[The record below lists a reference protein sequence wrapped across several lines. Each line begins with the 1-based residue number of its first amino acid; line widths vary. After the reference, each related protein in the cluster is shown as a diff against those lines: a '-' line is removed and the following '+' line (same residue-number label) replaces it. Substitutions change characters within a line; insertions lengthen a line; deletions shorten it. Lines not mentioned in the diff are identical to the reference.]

1 MVGEIEFIDLH
12 RDPYTN
18 KCKVGPQPRF
28 LKASFVFVFG
38 MGEKWGGGEFSP
50 IFLVGW
56 SDFRTELARFLYEF
70 AMSFLWSLCV
80 FFEG

>member
-18 KCKVGPQPRF
+18 KCKVAPKPRF
-28 LKASFVFVFG
+28 LFCVVRFWDGRKMGVVGGIFADFFG
-38 MGEKWGGGEFSP
+38 RLERFS
-50 IFLVGW
+50 I
-56 SDFRTELARFLYEF
+56 TEVVRFLYEF

>member
-18 KCKVGPQPRF
+18 KCKVRSLVFESVVRF
-28 LKASFVFVFG
+28 WDGRK
-38 MGEKWGGGEFSP
+38 MGWGGIFADFFGRLERFS
-50 IFLVGW
+50 I
-56 SDFRTELARFLYEF
+56 TELVRFLYEF

>member
-18 KCKVGPQPRF
+18 KCKVGPKPRF
-28 LKASFVFVFG
+28 FFFASFVFG
-38 MGEKWGGGEFSP
+38 MGERSGGGEFSP
-50 IFLVGW
+50 IFCRLERF
-56 SDFRTELARFLYEF
+56 SITELVRFLYEF

>member
-1 MVGEIEFIDLH
+1 MQGRSEAS
-12 RDPYTN
+12 
-18 KCKVGPQPRF
+18 F
-28 LKASFVFVFG
+28 LKASFVFG

-56 SDFRTELARFLYEF
+56 SDFRTELVRFHEF